1 MSKYGPQNS
10 WLFCSLNN
18 IPDVVMCLSR
28 PANHMIRERSGHQA
42 IVIFLFVFVSVASC
56 RSQSIV
62 QQECQCT
69 VRFWSMQFACALHY
83 TAVRLATT
91 CFFLEV
97 LL

>member
-18 IPDVVMCLSR
+18 IPDGVTACADLVLQTT
-28 PANHMIRERSGHQA
+28 HQS

-69 VRFWSMQFACALHY
+69 VSCWSMQFACAWHS

-91 CFFLEV
+91 CFFLEI

>member
-18 IPDVVMCLSR
+18 IPDGVTACADLVL
-28 PANHMIRERSGHQA
+28 
-42 IVIFLFVFVSVASC
+42 
-56 RSQSIV
+56 
-62 QQECQCT
+62 QECHCT
-69 VRFWSMQFACALHY
+69 VSCWSVQFAYAWHY

-91 CFFLEV
+91 CFFLEI

>member
-18 IPDVVMCLSR
+18 IPDGVTACADLVLQTTFRAPINCDLSFR
-28 PANHMIRERSGHQA
+28 ICN
-42 IVIFLFVFVSVASC
+42 VASC

-69 VRFWSMQFACALHY
+69 VSCWSVQFAYAWHY

-91 CFFLEV
+91 CFFLEI